1 MKADP
6 RFAGYASYVMS
17 DVVKFM
23 EAQGARVVPVV
34 RGETDEVTK
43 ELLKHLD
50 GVLFPGGDGDNY
62 DLGKL
67 VLDEIVKYNDAGHYY
82 PAWGTCLGYENMV
95 AYTADAGLAS
105 WGIFDLRKTPL
116 PMTFVRNPADTKM
129 YNGFGQ
135 NAHEFEKK
143 NLTWNGHVYGIAPD
157 TFKTDHGLAS
167 FWDVNSVSFMPN
179 GTAFVASIEAKHYP
193 IFGTQFHPE
202 MPSQLW
208 VDGLNINHSWESIE
222 LQNYFAQEF
231 IEMARTNKNT
241 FGDFNQTQPF
251 EISNYPVIETT
262 YQADVYVFK

>member
-1 MKADP
+1 MLGAQASNLFLKEETGNLNTNEQPVIGILSQTLEEEMKADP

-129 YNGFGQ
+129 YNGFG
-135 NAHEFEKK
+135 
-143 NLTWNGHVYGIAPD
+143 
-157 TFKTDHGLAS
+157 
-167 FWDVNSVSFMPN
+167 
-179 GTAFVASIEAKHYP
+179 
-193 IFGTQFHPE
+193 
-202 MPSQLW
+202 
-208 VDGLNINHSWESIE
+208 
-222 LQNYFAQEF
+222 
-231 IEMARTNKNT
+231 
-241 FGDFNQTQPF
+241 
-251 EISNYPVIETT
+251 
-262 YQADVYVFK
+262 